1 MIVKYMAYDSELY
14 VTDPDDQA
22 GHGETFVVEYND
34 HVKEMKEVLEALSQL
49 HNTGHFGSDSGQF
62 AFANGND
69 ILDKYRHY
77 QGDGK

>member
-34 HVKEMKEVLEALSQL
+34 HVKEMKEVLEWVNNIVNDPMITPRIQQ
-49 HNTGHFGSDSGQF
+49 TWK
-62 AFANGND
+62 ANEL
-69 ILDKYRHY
+69 LDKYGHLL
-77 QGDGK
+77 GDGK